1 MSLVPNIFRIVFVT
15 IMLTRF
21 LIYLFVPDYKRP
33 DLQEV
38 RLSYG
43 MLAGFVGIAVN
54 IILFCIKFSIGL
66 ISGSVAIAADAVN
79 NLSDAGSAIVTVV
92 GFKLSSLPV
101 DNGHPFGHGRM
112 EYVAGVI
119 VAIIIIAVG
128 LDFFKES
135 ILRIISPRIVTVDG
149 IALGIIG
156 GTMLLKIWLLFF
168 YRTVGRTIDS
178 KVISAAAFDSLS
190 DLLCTSAVLAA
201 VFFSRF
207 TAFPV
212 DGIAGLAVAAVILIG
227 GVKILRGT
235 INPLVGECPS
245 PMLVE
250 ELKENL
256 LSCDGIKGVHDIII
270 HNYGP
275 NQYFATAHAEVEPH
289 GTLLS
294 VHDMLEAAEEKVA
307 SRMPVRLL
315 LHCDPCNLTDPHV
328 NEWRKRLEVAVAE
341 IDGQFK
347 LYDFRLDESGEVR
360 RLHCHLL
367 TPRNYRLS
375 NDEIYTKI
383 NDAMRRY
390 DQSVEVKIDFLN
402 TYV

>member
-1 MSLVPNIFRIVFVT
+1 
-15 IMLTRF
+15 MLTRF
-21 LIYLFVPDYKRP
+21 LIYLFVPGYKRP

-92 GFKLSSLPV
+92 GFKLSSRPA

-328 NEWRKRLEVAVAE
+328 NEWRKRL
-341 IDGQFK
+341 K
-347 LYDFRLDESGEVR
+347 LRWL
-360 RLHCHLL
+360 
-367 TPRNYRLS
+367 
-375 NDEIYTKI
+375 K
-383 NDAMRRY
+383 
-390 DQSVEVKIDFLN
+390 
-402 TYV
+402 

>member
-1 MSLVPNIFRIVFVT
+1 
-15 IMLTRF
+15 MLTRF

-92 GFKLSSLPV
+92 GFKLSSRPA

-168 YRTVGRTIDS
+168 YRTVG
-178 KVISAAAFDSLS
+178 
-190 DLLCTSAVLAA
+190 
-201 VFFSRF
+201 FF
-207 TAFPV
+207 
-212 DGIAGLAVAAVILIG
+212 
-227 GVKILRGT
+227 
-235 INPLVGECPS
+235 PL
-245 PMLVE
+245 
-250 ELKENL
+250 
-256 LSCDGIKGVHDIII
+256 
-270 HNYGP
+270 
-275 NQYFATAHAEVEPH
+275 F
-289 GTLLS
+289 
-294 VHDMLEAAEEKVA
+294 
-307 SRMPVRLL
+307 
-315 LHCDPCNLTDPHV
+315 
-328 NEWRKRLEVAVAE
+328 
-341 IDGQFK
+341 
-347 LYDFRLDESGEVR
+347 
-360 RLHCHLL
+360 
-367 TPRNYRLS
+367 
-375 NDEIYTKI
+375 
-383 NDAMRRY
+383 
-390 DQSVEVKIDFLN
+390 
-402 TYV
+402 